1 MHQKAVE
8 DSSAQCSNR
17 FVVAVGVERPN
28 DEIEPRSLGCV
39 EPAILNVGDPG
50 PLVGERQAQFNIAV
64 NTPIGRKSRKAAL
77 VQEKT
82 PKQTFMIAVV
92 GCLLATVLA
101 AAQLAAQADV
111 VDLTVR
117 ARGATGSEVMQI
129 RLGTTVLEEFT
140 VSTDWQE
147 LAFDLPAE
155 AAFDDLAVGFVN
167 NHHDPVD
174 RNAFVDWVELDG
186 ERRQGE
192 SSSVWSTGKWASDTG
207 CANGP
212 ASDEGLLCSGFLH
225 FGGEPNV
232 STIIVHAAGSTGTE
246 NLELQIDGVSVA
258 TQRVTT
264 SGMVWS
270 SRVDTGEFRFTLPE
284 SVDHGRLRLAFTND
298 GRSDGDDRNLRIDR
312 VEVDSETYEISD
324 PRVESSGTWRNG
336 AECDRGF
343 FGNRVLA
350 CDGWFQIPDG
360 AVASP
365 PPTDPPVDPG
375 PPPTDP
381 PVDPGPP
388 PTAPPAQP
396 IQPPATL
403 LPQVDAPT
411 LDVEVVADQLTN
423 PWGFDFLPTG
433 ELLFAERLG
442 RLNLLTDAG
451 VSRVDADFT
460 NLASG
465 TSGLLGLAVD
475 PDFAQN
481 RRFYTCQGQDSP
493 DRQQVVAWQ
502 LSPDNSSAGRIE
514 NLVDIDRTAAH
525 SGCRLGFDAEGFLLA
540 TFGDDFIAS
549 TPQDPDSL
557 HGKVL
562 RIDPITGQGHPDN
575 GSIHVDLDDRIY
587 TLGHRNPQGIA
598 FHPTTG
604 AAWISEHGPDIDD
617 EINLLQAGGNYG
629 WDPIGP
635 QGPSF
640 YDELGRTMTDL
651 SIPGAVPA
659 KWRSGEP
666 TVAPGDIEFLAGP
679 QWGDHDG
686 SLVLTT
692 LKDQRLHIFNFDDS
706 GSIVTQAIPNEL
718 DNSEFGRLRSAIRG
732 PDGALFLTTSNSG
745 FGNDDLR
752 RDAILRITPA
762 GSDSPPPPPGNG
774 TPPPPVGDTSEIAV
788 VAHGRTGTER
798 LVLEIDGVA
807 VHEWTVATADS
818 VEEYSHD
825 EPVSAG
831 QVRVRFV
838 NNGSLNGVDKDVW
851 IDYITIG
858 DERFESEHP
867 TVRSLGSWANGS
879 RCREGTF
886 NTEFLAC
893 NGWFQYADDGGVTA
907 PPVDPGPGDD
917 GVTIEFRALGS
928 TGEERVELQLDGEA
942 LEMFDLTTGM
952 ATYVYEHDGDDP
964 ESIRLEFVNDFFGRG
979 IDRNVRVDFLRV
991 GAETIQTEGS
1001 AIHSTGTWDSSTRC
1015 SPGNKRSEWLHCA
1028 GHFEFR

>member
-1 MHQKAVE
+1 MR
-8 DSSAQCSNR
+8 DR
-17 FVVAVGVERPN
+17 
-28 DEIEPRSLGCV
+28 
-39 EPAILNVGDPG
+39 
-50 PLVGERQAQFNIAV
+50 
-64 NTPIGRKSRKAAL
+64 TSR
-77 VQEKT
+77 
-82 PKQTFMIAVV
+82 QTFVIAVV
-92 GCLLATVLA
+92 GCVLATVLA
-101 AAQLAAQADV
+101 AAQVAAQADG

-117 ARGATGSEVMQI
+117 ARGSTGSEVMQI

-140 VSTDWQE
+140 VSIEWQE
-147 LAFDLPAE
+147 LEFDLPTDAT
-155 AAFDDLAVGFVN
+155 FDDLAVGFIN
-167 NHHDPVD
+167 NQHAPVD
-174 RNAFVDWVELDG
+174 RNVFVDWVELGG

-192 SSSVWSTGKWASDTG
+192 SSSVWSTGKWTSETG
-207 CANGP
+207 CTNGS
-212 ASDEGLLCSGFLH
+212 ASDERLLCSGFLY
-225 FGGEPNV
+225 FGGEPDG
-232 STIIVHAAGSTGTE
+232 STIIVHSAGSTGTE
-246 NLELQIDGVSVA
+246 NLELQIDGTSVA

-264 SGMVWS
+264 AGAVWS
-270 SRVDTGEFRFTLPE
+270 PQVAISEFRFTLPE
-284 SVDHGRLRLAFTND
+284 PIDHGRLRVAFTND
-298 GRSDGDDRNLRIDR
+298 GLFDGDDRNLLIDR
-312 VEVDSETYEISD
+312 VEVDSETYRITD
-324 PRVESSGTWRNG
+324 PLVESSGTWRNG
-336 AECDRGF
+336 AECGRGF

-360 AVASP
+360 VVAGP
-365 PPTDPPVDPG
+365 PATDPPVDP
-375 PPPTDP
+375 DP
-381 PVDPGPP
+381 PA
-388 PTAPPAQP
+388 APPALP
-396 IQPPATL
+396 IQPPAAD
-403 LPQVDAPT
+403 LPQVDAPD
-411 LDVEVVADQLTN
+411 LDVEVVAGQLTN
-423 PWGFDFLPTG
+423 PWGLDFLPTG
-433 ELLFAERLG
+433 ELLFTERLG
-442 RLNLLTDAG
+442 RFSLLTDAG
-451 VSRVDADFT
+451 VSRVDADFA

-465 TSGLLGLAVD
+465 TSGLLGLVVD
-475 PDFAQN
+475 PDFEQN

-493 DRQQVVAWQ
+493 DRQQVVAWR
-502 LSPDNSSAGRIE
+502 LSLDNSSADRIDT
-514 NLVDIDRTAAH
+514 LVDIGRSGAH

-540 TFGDDFIAS
+540 TFGDDFVAS

-575 GSIHVDLDDRIY
+575 GSTHVDLDDRIY

-598 FHPTTG
+598 FHPITG

-617 EINLLQAGGNYG
+617 EINLLQSGGNYG
-629 WDPIGP
+629 WDPVGP

-679 QWGDHDG
+679 QWGDLED

-706 GSIVTQAIPNEL
+706 GRIVSQAIPDEL
-718 DNSEFGRLRSAIRG
+718 DNSEFGRLRSVIRG
-732 PDGALFLTTSNSG
+732 PDGALYLTTSNSG
-745 FGNDDLR
+745 FGDDDLR
-752 RDAILRITPA
+752 RDAILRITPSA
-762 GSDSPPPPPGNG
+762 GHPPPPPPGNG
-774 TPPPPVGDTSEIAV
+774 TPGRSVGDAREISVIAR
-788 VAHGRTGTER
+788 GTTGTER
-798 LVLEIDGVA
+798 LVLEIDGIA
-807 VHEWTVATADS
+807 VHEWTVTTADR

-838 NNGSLNGVDKDVW
+838 NDGSLNGVDKNVW

-893 NGWFQYADDGGVTA
+893 NGWFQFADDGGVNA
-907 PPVDPGPGDD
+907 PPRDPGPGDD

-928 TGEERVELQLDGEA
+928 TGEERVELQLDGVTVET
-942 LEMFDLTTGM
+942 FDLTTDM
-952 ATYVYEHDGDDP
+952 TTHVYEHDGADP
-964 ESIRLEFVNDFFGRG
+964 GSIRLDFVNDFFGRG
-979 IDRNVRVDFLRV
+979 IDRNVQVDFLRV

-1001 AIHSTGTWDSSTRC
+1001 AIHSTGTFDSATGC

-1028 GHFEFR
+1028 GHFEYR

>member
-1 MHQKAVE
+1 MR
-8 DSSAQCSNR
+8 DR
-17 FVVAVGVERPN
+17 
-28 DEIEPRSLGCV
+28 
-39 EPAILNVGDPG
+39 
-50 PLVGERQAQFNIAV
+50 
-64 NTPIGRKSRKAAL
+64 TSR
-77 VQEKT
+77 
-82 PKQTFMIAVV
+82 QTFVIAVV
-92 GCLLATVLA
+92 GCVLATVLA
-101 AAQLAAQADV
+101 AAQVAAQADG

-117 ARGATGSEVMQI
+117 ARGSTGSEVMQI

-140 VSTDWQE
+140 VSIEWQE
-147 LAFDLPAE
+147 LEFDLPTDAT
-155 AAFDDLAVGFVN
+155 FDDLAVGFIN
-167 NHHDPVD
+167 NQHAPVD
-174 RNAFVDWVELDG
+174 RNVFVDWVELGG

-192 SSSVWSTGKWASDTG
+192 SSSVWSTGKWTSETG
-207 CANGP
+207 CTNGS
-212 ASDEGLLCSGFLH
+212 ASDERLLCSGFLY
-225 FGGEPNV
+225 FGGEPDG
-232 STIIVHAAGSTGTE
+232 STIIVHSAGSTGTE
-246 NLELQIDGVSVA
+246 NLELQIDGTSVA

-264 SGMVWS
+264 AGAVWS
-270 SRVDTGEFRFTLPE
+270 PQVAISEFRFTLPE
-284 SVDHGRLRLAFTND
+284 PIDHGRLRVAFTND
-298 GRSDGDDRNLRIDR
+298 GLFDGDDRNLLIDR
-312 VEVDSETYEISD
+312 VEVDSETYRITD
-324 PRVESSGTWRNG
+324 PLVESSGTWRNG
-336 AECDRGF
+336 AECGRGF

-360 AVASP
+360 VVTGP
-365 PPTDPPVDPG
+365 PATDPPVDP
-375 PPPTDP
+375 DP
-381 PVDPGPP
+381 PA
-388 PTAPPAQP
+388 APPALP
-396 IQPPATL
+396 IQPPAAD
-403 LPQVDAPT
+403 LPQVDAPD
-411 LDVEVVADQLTN
+411 LDVEVVAGQLTN
-423 PWGFDFLPTG
+423 PWGLDFLPTG
-433 ELLFAERLG
+433 ELLFTERLG
-442 RLNLLTDAG
+442 RFSLLTDAG
-451 VSRVDADFT
+451 VSRVDADFA

-465 TSGLLGLAVD
+465 TSGLLGLVVD
-475 PDFAQN
+475 PDFEQN

-493 DRQQVVAWQ
+493 DRQQVVAWR
-502 LSPDNSSAGRIE
+502 LSLDNSSADRIDT
-514 NLVDIDRTAAH
+514 LVDIGRSGAH

-540 TFGDDFIAS
+540 TFGDDFVAS

-575 GSIHVDLDDRIY
+575 GSTHVDLDDRIY

-598 FHPTTG
+598 FHPITG

-617 EINLLQAGGNYG
+617 EINLLQSGGNYG
-629 WDPIGP
+629 WDPVGP

-679 QWGDHDG
+679 QWGDLED

-706 GSIVTQAIPNEL
+706 GRIVSQAIPDEL
-718 DNSEFGRLRSAIRG
+718 DNSEFGRLRSVIRG
-732 PDGALFLTTSNSG
+732 PDGALYLTTSNSG
-745 FGNDDLR
+745 FGDDDLR
-752 RDAILRITPA
+752 RDAILRITPSA
-762 GSDSPPPPPGNG
+762 GHPPPPPPGNG
-774 TPPPPVGDTSEIAV
+774 TPGRSVGDAREISVIAR
-788 VAHGRTGTER
+788 GTTGTER
-798 LVLEIDGVA
+798 LVLEIDGIA
-807 VHEWTVATADS
+807 VHEWTVTTADR

-838 NNGSLNGVDKDVW
+838 NDGSLNGVDKNVW

-893 NGWFQYADDGGVTA
+893 NGWFQFADDGGVNA
-907 PPVDPGPGDD
+907 PPRDPGPGDD

-928 TGEERVELQLDGEA
+928 TGEERVELQLDGVTVET
-942 LEMFDLTTGM
+942 FDLTTDM
-952 ATYVYEHDGDDP
+952 TTHVYEHDGADP
-964 ESIRLEFVNDFFGRG
+964 GSIRLDFVNDFFGRG
-979 IDRNVRVDFLRV
+979 IDRNVQVDFLRV

-1001 AIHSTGTWDSSTRC
+1001 AIHSTGTFDSATGC

-1028 GHFEFR
+1028 GHFEYR